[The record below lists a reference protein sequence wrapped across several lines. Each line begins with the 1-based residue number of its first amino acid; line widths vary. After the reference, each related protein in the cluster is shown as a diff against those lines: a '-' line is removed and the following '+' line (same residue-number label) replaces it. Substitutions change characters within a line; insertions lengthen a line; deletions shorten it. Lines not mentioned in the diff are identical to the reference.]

1 MNRTHGSH
9 VLQHDNDDVQ
19 LKKGEIMKKIFIAS
33 LLLAFVVPAANA
45 ASLQNKDSSSYDI
58 RVKGNST
65 STGSIN
71 GGTIKNNICSSCDIE
86 VKGVGSVS
94 ISGSDKAVI
103 KNGNIS
109 VH

>member
-1 MNRTHGSH
+1 
-9 VLQHDNDDVQ
+9 
-19 LKKGEIMKKIFIAS
+19 MKKIFIAS
-33 LLLAFVVPAANA
+33 LLLAFVVPVANA
-45 ASLQNKDSSSYDI
+45 ASLQNKDGSSYDI
-58 RVKGNST
+58 RVKSSSST
-65 STGSIN
+65 SSSSIN